1 MKMKTIFFYFSISFE
16 MHKLFVNKNKKK
28 YCLQYFVFLRWI
40 YYYKNMHIER
50 YFCEILKIVF
60 DWNIRYFQK
69 KSGIIENDFEH
80 FNAIKVS

>member
-1 MKMKTIFFYFSISFE
+1 
-16 MHKLFVNKNKKK
+16 
-28 YCLQYFVFLRWI
+28 
-40 YYYKNMHIER
+40 MHIER